1 VVPRASHRDRLAA
14 LDGLRGIAALVVV
27 LSHVVAG
34 SVGALSATLTLGGDP
49 GGLAHWFMRTP
60 LAVVWAGPEFVIVFF
75 VLSGFVLTRAL
86 RTRPVALRAF
96 YAGRIVRLYLPA
108 WLSLIPAALLL
119 MAFPSTTHDATGV
132 GFWLQTY
139 TQPVGL
145 DQVARDAALVLPLSS
160 THATLNGA
168 LWSLRWEVLF
178 SLALPFLLLAATP
191 LRRLSLPVVLMALLC
206 VDFSAGHPAMAF
218 LPPFAVGLVL
228 ALHEERIARW
238 REELG
243 GRGAVAFLAATLCLL
258 GADLWLPTAVR
269 AQGPGGAMV
278 VAGAAA
284 AVLCPLLYG
293 SVARN
298 LQRRPVQWLG
308 SRSFSL
314 YLVHH
319 PIVVACTGALHRPG
333 LVVLL
338 VTAVPVSFLAAEAF
352 FRAVERPAHRVA
364 REATR
369 QLGARRTIAAVTPA
383 RPQHVGVS

>member
-1 VVPRASHRDRLAA
+1 MARASHRERLAA
-14 LDGLRGIAALVVV
+14 LDGLRGVAALVVL

-34 SVGALSATLTLGGDP
+34 GVGPLSATLTLGGDP

-86 RTRPVALRAF
+86 RARPVALGAF
-96 YAGRIVRLYLPA
+96 YAGRVVRLYLPA
-108 WLSLIPAALLL
+108 WLSLIPAAILL
-119 MAFPSTTHDATGV
+119 ATFRSSQDATGV

-145 DQVARDAALVLPLSS
+145 DQVARDAALVLPVSA

-178 SLALPFLLLAATP
+178 SLALPFLLLAARP
-191 LRRLSLPVVLMALLC
+191 LRRLSLPTLLMALLC

-218 LPPFAVGLVL
+218 TPPFAVGLVL
-228 ALHEERIARW
+228 ALHEERIVRW
-238 REELG
+238 RQDLG
-243 GRGAVAFLAATLCLL
+243 GRGAAAFVAATLCLL
-258 GADLWLPTAVR
+258 GADLWLPAAVR

-278 VAGAAA
+278 LAGAAG

-319 PIVVACTGALHRPG
+319 PIVLACANGLHRPG
-333 LVVLL
+333 LAVLL
-338 VTAVPVSFLAAEAF
+338 ATAVPVSLLAAEAF
-352 FRAVERPAHRVA
+352 FRAAERPAHRLA
-364 REATR
+364 RTAVR
-369 QLGARRTIAAVTPA
+369 QLDARRAGAGVTPPP
-383 RPQHVGVS
+383 RHRLGLS